1 MQDIYEEKGEIQLED
16 YEIVY
21 QICDHPVLMTS
32 PHYHNV
38 IEIIYILEGVFHIT
52 ISNKK
57 YTLHPGEMVLINAK
71 EVHSVNILDYGIH
84 RSFAVK
90 FLPETICSDSQSLM
104 ELKYVIPYIVSSS
117 NFKTHYTKD
126 EVENSNI
133 KNCID
138 NIMRED
144 RERQHAYKFAIR
156 IYISHLFLDLIRK
169 VNTFNP
175 TGEEI
180 KDSIRKEF
188 QNIFHYISNHYTEK
202 ITAVQVAKKFGLRQS
217 DLSAHFKKIT
227 GKSFNEYLNYVR
239 ICKAK
244 RMLISSEKNITEIA
258 YSVGFASTSYF
269 INCFKVQMGIT
280 PASFKQIYTDP
291 PASVYYSLEKQ
302 SKKQNAKD
310 T

>member
-1 MQDIYEEKGEIQLED
+1 MDIYEEKGEVQLED

-38 IEIIYILEGVFHIT
+38 IEIIYILEGEFHIT
-52 ISNKK
+52 INNKK
-57 YTLHPGEMVLINAK
+57 YILSPGEMVLINAK

-104 ELKYVIPYIVSSS
+104 ELKYVIPYIVSFS

-133 KNCID
+133 KNCIE
-138 NIMRED
+138 NIMKENRD
-144 RERQHAYKFAIR
+144 RQHAYKFATR

-169 VNTFNP
+169 VNINNP
-175 TGEEI
+175 TDEEI
-180 KDSIRKEF
+180 NDNIRKVF
-188 QNIFHYISNHYTEK
+188 KNIFHYISHHYTEK
-202 ITAVQVAKKFGLRQS
+202 LTAVHIAKKFRLRQS
-217 DLSAHFKKIT
+217 DLSANFKKIT

-258 YSVGFASTSYF
+258 FSVGFSNTSYF
-269 INCFKVQMGIT
+269 INCFKAQMGVT
-280 PASFKQIYTDP
+280 PASFKQIYADP
-291 PASVYYSLEKQ
+291 PASVYSHLEHNQVK
-302 SKKQNAKD
+302 
-310 T
+310 

>member
-38 IEIIYILEGVFHIT
+38 IEIIYILEGEFHIT

-117 NFKTHYTKD
+117 NFKTHYTRD

-302 SKKQNAKD
+302 SKKQNDKD
-310 T
+310 I

>member
-38 IEIIYILEGVFHIT
+38 IEIIYILEGEFHIT

-57 YTLHPGEMVLINAK
+57 YILRPGEMVLINAK

-117 NFKTHYTKD
+117 NFKTYYTRD

-180 KDSIRKEF
+180 KDSIRNEF